1 MIKSTSRG
9 PAVCK
14 RVVYEFYIFC
24 LGTAQAMNPL
34 IIAFVS
40 REEWST
46 VTTVTE
52 TNYKA
57 ADLIPISLVESSNF
71 SCRLYHRESKF
82 YLKYEHHKRK

>member
-1 MIKSTSRG
+1 MIKSTPRG

-14 RVVYEFYIFC
+14 RVVYRFYIFC
-24 LGTAQAMNPL
+24 LTTAQAMNPL
-34 IIAFVS
+34 IIAFVVL
-40 REEWST
+40 RGMEEWST

-71 SCRLYHRESKF
+71 SCRLYHKDKILSEV
-82 YLKYEHHKRK
+82 